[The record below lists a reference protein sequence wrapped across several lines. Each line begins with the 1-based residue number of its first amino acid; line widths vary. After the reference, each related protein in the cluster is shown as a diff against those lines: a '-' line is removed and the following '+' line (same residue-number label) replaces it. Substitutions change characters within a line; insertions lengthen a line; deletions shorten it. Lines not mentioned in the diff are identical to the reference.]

1 MGATNRQVVLARR
14 PEGPV
19 TADCF
24 EVRDGAAPE
33 LTEGKAL
40 LRTRYVS
47 IDPAIRGWISPRGS
61 GYLPPVGIGEP
72 VRSNGVGVVV
82 ESANPDLPVG
92 AVVTAL
98 TGWQELSLV
107 GSDWAEPFT
116 VGTIAP
122 DGATALDALTTLGQS
137 GMTAYAGMHAV
148 LRPQP
153 GETVVVSS
161 AASSVGSMA
170 GQIARLAG
178 ARVVGIAGTPAKC
191 AWVVDELGFDACID
205 YRTEDVADRLKEL
218 CPGGVQVFFDNVGG
232 ELLDTVLRRIA
243 PGARILL
250 CGSLSTDDGDEAY
263 RLRNYPRL
271 MSRRASMVGFNT
283 IDHWDLYPEA
293 TAQLARWIASGEVR
307 TRTEVVDGLDAA
319 PELLV
324 RLFSGDHLGKL
335 VARVDP
341 DAP

>member
-1 MGATNRQVVLARR
+1 MGTTNRQIVLRSR

-19 TADCF
+19 SVDCF
-24 EVRDGAAPE
+24 EAHDGAVPE
-33 LTEGKAL
+33 LVAGKAL
-40 LRTRYVS
+40 LRTLYVS

-82 ESANPDLPVG
+82 DSANDDLPVG
-92 AVVTAL
+92 SIVTAL

-122 DGATALDALTTLGQS
+122 EGATSLDALTTMGQS
-137 GMTAYAGMHAV
+137 GMTAYAGIFAV
-148 LRPQP
+148 LQP
-153 GETVVVSS
+153 KAGENVVVSA

-170 GQIARLAG
+170 GQLARMAG
-178 ARVVGIAGTPAKC
+178 ARVVGIAGTDAKC
-191 AWVVDELGFDACID
+191 AWVTGELGFDACIN
-205 YRTEDVADRLKEL
+205 YRTEDVAARLKEL
-218 CPGGVQVFFDNVGG
+218 CPGGVDVLFDNVGG
-232 ELLDTVLRRIA
+232 ALLDTVLRRIA

-250 CGSLSTDDGDEAY
+250 CGSLSTDDGEEPHL
-263 RLRNYPRL
+263 LRNYPRL

-283 IDHWDLYPEA
+283 IDHWGLYPEA
-293 TAQLARWIASGEVR
+293 TAKIAAWIASGELV
-307 TRTEVVDGLDAA
+307 THNEVTNGLEHA

-324 RLFSGDHLGKL
+324 RLFAGDHLGKL
-335 VARVDP
+335 VAKVA
-341 DAP
+341 DA

>member
-1 MGATNRQVVLARR
+1 MATNRQIVLARR
-14 PEGPV
+14 PEGGV
-19 TADCF
+19 AVEDFAVADG
-24 EVRDGAAPE
+24 EVPA
-33 LTEGKAL
+33 LVLGKAL
-40 LRTRYVS
+40 LRTLYVS

-72 VRSNGVGVVV
+72 VRSNGVGIVV
-82 ESANPDLPVG
+82 ESANDDLPVG

-107 GSDWAEPFT
+107 GSDWAEPFS

-122 DGATALDALTTLGQS
+122 EGATPLDALTTMGQS
-137 GMTAYAGMHAV
+137 GMTAYAAMTAV
-148 LRPQP
+148 LKPQP
-153 GETVVVSS
+153 GEQVVVSA

-170 GQIARLAG
+170 GQLAKRAG
-178 ARVVGIAGTPAKC
+178 ARVVGIAGTDAKC
-191 AWVVDELGFDACID
+191 AWVVDDLGFDACIN

-218 CPGGVQVFFDNVGG
+218 CPGGVDVFFDNVGG

-250 CGSLSTDDGDEAY
+250 CGSLSTDDGDDGY

-283 IDHWDLYPEA
+283 IDHWGLYPEA
-293 TAQLARWIASGEVR
+293 TATLAALIASGGLI
-307 TRTEVVDGLDAA
+307 TRTEVVDGLEAA

-324 RLFSGDHLGKL
+324 RLFAGDHLGKL
-335 VARVDP
+335 VAKVAEP
-341 DAP
+341 